1 MDSRA
6 ISAALLVNFLL
17 FSAASAFNVTK
28 LLSQFPD
35 FSNFNDFLTQTKVAD
50 EINSRATI
58 TVLALDNGAVSSL
71 SGKPL
76 DVVKRILSVH
86 VILDY
91 YDVQKL
97 AKLSTDNTT
106 VLTTLYQAS
115 GAATNQQGFIKVTLI
130 NEGEVA
136 FGSAVKGAQ
145 ADAKLVKS
153 VAAQPYNISVLQLT
167 SPIQVP
173 GIDAKPANT
182 TSPPPPKASAP
193 VESPKK
199 APAPSAET
207 PSKADAPAADTP
219 SEADAPVADS
229 PKAVADSPASSPPK
243 AETEADSPTADSTGD
258 ADAAAAPG
266 PSENSGAS
274 HGRFVGA
281 AAVMAVISSF
291 LAL

>member
-17 FSAASAFNVTK
+17 FSAASAFNITK

-35 FSNFNDFLTQTKVAD
+35 FTNLNDFLTQTKLAD
-50 EINSRATI
+50 EINSRKTI
-58 TVLALDNGAVSSL
+58 TILAVDNGAISSL

-97 AKLSTDNTT
+97 GKLSNDNTT
-106 VLTTLYQAS
+106 VLTTLFQAS

-136 FGSAVKGAQ
+136 FGSAVSGAP
-145 ADAKLVKS
+145 ADSKLVKS
-153 VAAQPYNISVLQLT
+153 VASQPYNISVLQIT

-173 GIDAKPANT
+173 GIDSKPTNST
-182 TSPPPPKASAP
+182 PPSPPPASSSP

-207 PSKADAPAADTP
+207 PSKADAPAAET
-219 SEADAPVADS
+219 
-229 PKAVADSPASSPPK
+229 PKAVADAPLSSPPK
-243 AETEADSPTADSTGD
+243 AEADSPKAAADSE
-258 ADAAAAPG
+258 ADAAAPG
-266 PSENSGAS
+266 PSDSSSASG
-274 HGRFVGA
+274 GRFVGGA
-281 AAVMAVISSF
+281 AAVMAVLSSF